1 MPDMT
6 KPTGHLAA
14 WRSFRLFEPLGADVL
29 AEVGA
34 AAHRREWAAGATLF
48 QRGDPGDYLV
58 ALLSGRIRLALGTAQ
73 GRELVLRH
81 AEPGDLFGELSLFD
95 GAPRSA
101 EATALVA
108 SAGYVLTKRDFDQIA
123 ARHPSL
129 RDAATLYLC
138 RMLRD
143 TTEQL
148 EGIALY
154 TLEARVARFLLF
166 TLRQIHGDDLPPN
179 PLLRLEINQ
188 SDLAAV
194 LGASR
199 PKVNRALQAL
209 RDTGAVQRRGEAME
223 CDTAALIRLA
233 EPQPE

>member
-1 MPDMT
+1 MM
-6 KPTGHLAA
+6 KSKANQAL
-14 WRSFRLFEPLGADVL
+14 WRSFRLFEPLEENVL
-29 AEVGA
+29 LQVAEA
-34 AAHRREWAAGATLF
+34 AQRRQWRAGSTLF
-48 QRGDPGDYLV
+48 QRGEPGEYLV
-58 ALLSGRIRLALGTAQ
+58 ALTSGRIRLAVGTAQ
-73 GRELVLRH
+73 GKELVLRH
-81 AEPGDLFGELSLFD
+81 AEAGDVFGELSLFD

-101 EATALVA
+101 EATALVD
-108 SAGYVLTKRDFDQIA
+108 SEGFVLSRREFESIA
-123 ARHPSL
+123 TREPGLSIAVTH
-129 RDAATLYLC
+129 YLC

-154 TLEARVARFLLF
+154 NLEARVARFLLF

-188 SDLAAV
+188 SDIAAV

-209 RDTGAVQRRGEAME
+209 RDSDILQKNGEAME
-223 CDTAALIRLA
+223 CDVALLLQVADAR
-233 EPQPE
+233 QP